1 MPQVR
6 ILSLG
11 PRRRKL
17 RIACDDFLCF
27 ASKVISHSLRCSSFP
42 NRTHFVGL
50 RFGFQPAKLT
60 DPAKIPEKPPVP
72 AVFLHLRHNRCRK
85 NRNVRIIV
93 HRACY
98 DGTIPERQVRFMF
111 YYSKRSHRRIVHM
124 QARFLVRGFAPET
137 IGTFETLSEALD
149 AGYRL
154 CRRCNPILRQYRKEQ
169 MAILDYCRENG
180 MSFHLNDRYLSII
193 SPISQWRV
201 AVSPSGT
208 TMLYH
213 KNTEFRASDAASAI
227 RGYHNQHIRFRS
239 LPEYFSYITSHD
251 AYRMHHPEAPRAA
264 LTKKPPKQKE
274 PPRKGTKRW
283 HKEQTRRR
291 AAERRRA
298 IRNVLALID
307 SLDTNCAA
315 RPAV

>member
-11 PRRRKL
+11 PP
-17 RIACDDFLCF
+17 FL
-27 ASKVISHSLRCSSFP
+27 
-42 NRTHFVGL
+42 
-50 RFGFQPAKLT
+50 
-60 DPAKIPEKPPVP
+60 EKPPKK
-72 AVFLHLRHNRCRK
+72 AVFLRFRCAGIGMPPT
-85 NRNVRIIV
+85 VRIIV
-93 HRACY
+93 HRTCY

-111 YYSKRSHRRIVHM
+111 YYSKRSHRRIVHT
-124 QARFLVRGFAPET
+124 QACFLVRGFAPET

-149 AGYRL
+149 AGYRP
-154 CRRCNPILRQYRKEQ
+154 CRRCNPILRQYQKEQ
-169 MAILDYCRENG
+169 TAILDYCRENG

-201 AVSPSGT
+201 TVSPSGM

-239 LPEYFSYITSHD
+239 LLEYFTYITSHD
-251 AYRMHHPEAPRAA
+251 QYRMRHPVLPCPKAARAA
-264 LTKKPPKQKE
+264 PKQKE

-291 AAERRRA
+291 AAERRHA
-298 IRNVLALID
+298 IRNVLELID
-307 SLDTNCAA
+307 SLDAGYAA

>member
-11 PRRRKL
+11 PKSLKNRLFRR
-17 RIACDDFLCF
+17 F
-27 ASKVISHSLRCSSFP
+27 
-42 NRTHFVGL
+42 
-50 RFGFQPAKLT
+50 
-60 DPAKIPEKPPVP
+60 
-72 AVFLHLRHNRCRK
+72 FLHFQRAGIGMRRTVH
-85 NRNVRIIV
+85 IIV
-93 HRACY
+93 HRTCY
-98 DGTIPERQVRFMF
+98 DRAIPERQVRFMF
-111 YYSKRSHRRIVHM
+111 YYSKRNHRKIVHTH
-124 QARFLVRGFAPET
+124 ACFLVRGFAPEA
-137 IGTFETLSEALD
+137 IGTFETLPEALD

-154 CRRCNPILRQYRKEQ
+154 CRRCNPVLRQYQIEQ
-169 MAILDYCRENG
+169 TAILDYCRENG
-180 MSFHLNDRYLSII
+180 VSFYLNDRYLSIT

-201 AVSPSGT
+201 TVGPSGM

-213 KNTEFRASDAASAI
+213 KNTELRASDAASAI
-227 RGYHNQHIRFRS
+227 RGYHNQHIRFRN
-239 LPEYFSYITSHD
+239 LLEYFTYITSHD
-251 AYRMHHPEAPRAA
+251 QYRMRHPVLPCPKATRAA
-264 LTKKPPKQKE
+264 PKQKE

-291 AAERRRA
+291 AAERKRA